1 MKRPRVGLVG
11 ARRRRQGLGPFVARD
26 LVAAGAEVPCFLATS
41 EQTRDAGARALR
53 EQCGFTARGYL
64 DLDEML
70 ASEALDALAILSPA
84 ECHAEQLEAALRGGV
99 DVLCEKPFVWQVP
112 DLVGRTRELVDAIEA
127 RGRVLWENCQWPY
140 TLPAFEALH
149 PGALDAPPERFEME
163 LQPASRGL
171 RSLAD
176 SMPHPLS
183 LLQALVPGVEARV
196 EDVWFSTRDPQSA
209 VQTVR
214 FRYCCAGHQVRTE
227 VRLEQ
232 NETPPRRA
240 AYALDGRRARRL
252 VSPEDYRLS
261 FTDANRSVPVPD
273 PLALLIADFVAAL
286 GGTPGEGRRTRGREI
301 SQRMQ
306 LLADIAGAYQD
317 GGAQ

>member
-1 MKRPRVGLVG
+1 VGLIG

-26 LVAAGAEVPCFLATS
+26 LLAAGAEVPCFLATS
-41 EQTRDAGARALR
+41 EETRDAASR
-53 EQCGFTARGYL
+53 ELAELYGLEARGHL

-70 ASEALDALAILSPA
+70 AREALDALAILSPA
-84 ECHAEQLEAALRGGV
+84 ECHAAHLEAASRAGV

-112 DLVGRTRELVDAIEA
+112 DLLGRTRELVDAIEA
-127 RGRVLWENCQWPY
+127 QGRVLWENCQWPY

-183 LLQALVPGVEARV
+183 LLQVLAPGAEARL
-196 EDVWFSTRDPQSA
+196 EDVWFSTRDPESPR
-209 VQTVR
+209 QTVR
-214 FRYCCAGHQVRTE
+214 FHYCCAGHRVQTE

-240 AYALDGRRARRL
+240 AYALEGRRARRL
-252 VSPEDYRLS
+252 VSPKDYRLS
-261 FTDANRSVPVPD
+261 FADANRSVPVHD
-273 PLALLIADFVAAL
+273 PLTLLIADFVAAL
-286 GGTPGEGRRTRGREI
+286 GDTPGERRRSRGREI